1 LKKKILCLKNTGI
14 KKILKEFKKELK
26 KLYGTRLKNIIL
38 YGSWVRG
45 EATEDSD
52 IDILLVL
59 KGKITPGKEIDR
71 MIDIITEINLKYNT
85 LISVYPI
92 SEKDY
97 FNVNSPLLMNI
108 RREGTSVAVR
118 FIAHKTMANFREA

>member
-1 LKKKILCLKNTGI
+1 LKKKILCLKDTEI
-14 KKILKEFKKELK
+14 KKILKEFKKEIG

-38 YGSWVRG
+38 YGSWARG
-45 EATEDSD
+45 DATEDSD
-52 IDILLVL
+52 IDILLVI

-71 MIDIITEINLKYNT
+71 MIDIITDINLKYNT

-97 FNVNSPLLMNI
+97 LNVNSPLLMNI
-108 RREGTSVAVR
+108 RREGVA
-118 FIAHKTMANFREA
+118 A